1 MAGIKDKLVSV
12 ESLSEVHQ
20 HNKDTYMTKVNPIVS
35 GTITFDGDVATSNG
49 FNISA
54 KNDSF
59 EISNKDINNENKETK
74 LVIGDNNV
82 FAYAEGERTEQ
93 DETGVSVT
101 KNVDSSISVI
111 PNHIYLSSIN
121 DTDSIHSS
129 VKISDSKVNIDSND
143 IELNGDAWFKNN
155 IYIGGTSKDD
165 AIIKGFIIHNS
176 TTSLPTVT
184 NGAILIAYDIEE

>member
-74 LVIGDNNV
+74 LIIGDTNV
-82 FAYAEGERTEQ
+82 FAYAEGERIEQ
-93 DETGVSVT
+93 DETGASAT

-129 VKISDSKVNIDSND
+129 VKISDSKVSIDSND